1 MESSHCDS
9 RILDTSGAE
18 DNKVKPSGP
27 APGVCEKADENRRP
41 RRSDWPASHV
51 NHRNLF
57 GAVGRNTLGH
67 TVTAI
72 FGLEILHSFVDRP
85 VNTSSLLQVS
95 LIYTSSFD
103 YKTASTTSAKVRA
116 GTSQT
121 ALTEC
126 HLQVEC
132 SAPQPSHMTA
142 NDSEPLGVVRKIR
155 IPVRA
160 ARGPQGPRG
169 LRGPAGPRGPPGF
182 SPEINEDIVTNGRVK
197 RRVTSQR
204 LPSYTPPERHFIVW
218 RLEEQKDY
226 EDIHILELRVGTHG
240 FSDRLASLDDFAG
253 TCSIEMVRPN
263 ASGAQYCD
271 SLESMLP
278 ELISTSVG
286 IVIDWDAIEGTT
298 EDEIWRAFQNRLV
311 DETIFRPVVAAYSA
325 QFRSAE
331 AFSAWQ
337 RNSQDNTRR
346 RDSETNVGCK
356 PSPLGSQFLL
366 LLIYG
371 WLRMKIF

>member
-1 MESSHCDS
+1 MKWYLIQLHLIVAASITQIPLIH
-9 RILDTSGAE
+9 TS
-18 DNKVKPSGP
+18 K
-27 APGVCEKADENRRP
+27 
-41 RRSDWPASHV
+41 
-51 NHRNLF
+51 
-57 GAVGRNTLGH
+57 
-67 TVTAI
+67 
-72 FGLEILHSFVDRP
+72 
-85 VNTSSLLQVS
+85 
-95 LIYTSSFD
+95 FD
-103 YKTASTTSAKVRA
+103 YDTASTSSAKSR
-116 GTSQT
+116 GRTSQT

-132 SAPQPSHMTA
+132 TAPQTSHLAA
-142 NDSEPLGVVRKIR
+142 NESESLGMVRKIR

-218 RLEEQKDY
+218 RLEEQRDY
-226 EDIHILELRVGTHG
+226 EDIHILELRVGAHG
-240 FSDRLASLDDFAG
+240 FSDRLASLEDFAG

-263 ASGAQYCD
+263 SSGAQYCF

-298 EDEIWRAFQNRLV
+298 ADEIWRAFQQRLV
-311 DETIFRPVVAAYSA
+311 DETVFRPVIAAYSA

-337 RNSQDNTRR
+337 RNLQDNTRR
-346 RDSETNVGCK
+346 RDSERNSGSK
-356 PSPLGSQFLL
+356 PCLFEFRFPL
-366 LLIYG
+366 LLISG
-371 WLRMKIF
+371 WLWILTF

>member
-1 MESSHCDS
+1 MQVPPTH
-9 RILDTSGAE
+9 TSNFDYE
-18 DNKVKPSGP
+18 
-27 APGVCEKADENRRP
+27 
-41 RRSDWPASHV
+41 
-51 NHRNLF
+51 
-57 GAVGRNTLGH
+57 
-67 TVTAI
+67 TV
-72 FGLEILHSFVDRP
+72 S
-85 VNTSSLLQVS
+85 TSSTKS
-95 LIYTSSFD
+95 
-103 YKTASTTSAKVRA
+103 R
-116 GTSQT
+116 GRTSQT

-132 SAPQPSHMTA
+132 TAPQSSHLTS
-142 NDSEPLGVVRKIR
+142 NDSESLGMVRKIR

-169 LRGPAGPRGPPGF
+169 IRGPVGPPGPPGF
-182 SPEINEDIVTNGRVK
+182 SPEINEDVVANGRVK

-218 RLEEQKDY
+218 KLEEQKDY
-226 EDIHILELRVGTHG
+226 EDIHILELRLGAHG
-240 FSDRLASLDDFAG
+240 FSDRLASLEDFAG

-263 ASGAQYCD
+263 ASGAPYCF

-298 EDEIWRAFQNRLV
+298 ADEIWRAFQHRLV

-337 RNSQDNTRR
+337 RNLQDNTRR
-346 RDSETNVGCK
+346 RDSERNVGYTQR
-356 PSPLGSQFLL
+356 PLDIQFTL
-366 LLIYG
+366 LLISV
-371 WLRMKIF
+371 WLWMKPF